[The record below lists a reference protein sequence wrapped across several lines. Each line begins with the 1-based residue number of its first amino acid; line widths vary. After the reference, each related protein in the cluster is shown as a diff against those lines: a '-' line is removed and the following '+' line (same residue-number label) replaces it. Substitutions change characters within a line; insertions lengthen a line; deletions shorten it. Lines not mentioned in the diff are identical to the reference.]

1 MPKIK
6 NHFRSHRLNTL
17 EDNNV
22 DYDNTNIYAMRYKI
36 KQLEAQLKLTKKD
49 LLQKIKDTA
58 THQLNIFGEW
68 DLVISEFKLNE
79 IFNPGAKKNENTS
92 NIRKRK

>member
-6 NHFRSHRLNTL
+6 NPFRSHRVNTL

-22 DYDNTNIYAMRYKI
+22 DYDNSNIYAMRYKI
-36 KQLEAQLKLTKKD
+36 KQLEAQLKLTKKE

-58 THQLNIFGEW
+58 TYQLNIFGDW

-79 IFNPGAKKNENTS
+79 IFNPGGKDESTS
-92 NIRKRK
+92 DTRKRM